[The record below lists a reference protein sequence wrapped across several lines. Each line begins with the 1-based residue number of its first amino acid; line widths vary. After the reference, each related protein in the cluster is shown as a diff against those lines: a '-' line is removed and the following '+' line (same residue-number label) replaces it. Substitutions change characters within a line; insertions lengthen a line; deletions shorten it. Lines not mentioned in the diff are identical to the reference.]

1 MHLWRIT
8 NILKSKQ
15 EIGKIGEDIVCS
27 YLEKNNYKIICRNYR
42 TKTGEIDIIA
52 RDITKEIVFIEVKTR
67 ANGNYGK
74 LVSIS
79 LTFLGKIII
88 PVTVA
93 VAIKD
98 RKWMILLIALMLQG
112 YIYSVTGVK
121 TYLFNVVIVI
131 LYMLVI

>member
-15 EIGKIGEDIVCS
+15 EIGKIGEDIACS

-67 ANGNYGK
+67 QNLKYGYPIDAINKQK
-74 LVSIS
+74 LIHIFKTAT
-79 LTFLGKIII
+79 LY
-88 PVTVA
+88 
-93 VAIKD
+93 
-98 RKWMILLIALMLQG
+98 ILLNKLENNNIRFDAIEV
-112 YIYSVTGVK
+112 YILNKKAKIKHVK
-121 TYLFNVVIVI
+121 NIVI
-131 LYMLVI
+131 

>member
-15 EIGKIGEDIVCS
+15 EIGKIGEDIACS

-67 ANGNYGK
+67 QNLKYGYPIDAINKQK
-74 LVSIS
+74 LIHICKTAT
-79 LTFLGKIII
+79 LY
-88 PVTVA
+88 
-93 VAIKD
+93 
-98 RKWMILLIALMLQG
+98 ILLNKLENNNIRFDAIEV
-112 YIYSVTGVK
+112 YISNKKAKIRHVK
-121 TYLFNVVIVI
+121 NIVI
-131 LYMLVI
+131 